1 MAGTSKDFRSLF
13 MHLLDGMTNAE
24 LIASKIK
31 IYLSAEI
38 GKYQVKNHLSQK
50 DFAKILGVSQP
61 MVSKYEGGDYNF
73 TIDSLAQ
80 IADKMNMDLNVT
92 FTARDTIGSN
102 LSKSSTYINESEPG
116 KGIDKKDI
124 SILEKMDRFEK
135 CEQILI
141 NQDIQASSQVA

>member
-1 MAGTSKDFRSLF
+1 MARDTQDLKSFFSRL
-13 MHLLDGMTNAE
+13 MDGMTNAE

-31 IYLSAEI
+31 INISSEI

-80 IADKMNMDLNVT
+80 IADKMNMNLNVT
-92 FTARDTIGSN
+92 FTVRNTIEVN
-102 LSKSSTYINESEPG
+102 DSKLSTYVDESERG
-116 KGIDKKDI
+116 LAD
-124 SILEKMDRFEK
+124 SIINVLEKPDSFEK
-135 CEQILI
+135 YEQIMKRHEP
-141 NQDIQASSQVA
+141 QVSTQAA